1 MNAGLSRRLAESEA
15 PMRRGLLVLPL
26 LATFAGCGVNVNKP
40 TGAGKAPAPEATPQQ
55 TEVYDKVAPMPRE
68 VK

>member
-1 MNAGLSRRLAESEA
+1 
-15 PMRRGLLVLPL
+15 MRRGLLVLPL